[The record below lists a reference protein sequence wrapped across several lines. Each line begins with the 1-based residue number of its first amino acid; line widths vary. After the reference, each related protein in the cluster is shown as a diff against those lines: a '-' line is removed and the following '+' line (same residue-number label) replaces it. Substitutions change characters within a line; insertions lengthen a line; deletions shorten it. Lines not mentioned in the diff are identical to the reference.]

1 MTDLPLD
8 DHRLKNELDV
18 CRTTNASAYRL
29 CFWKTLINDECTV
42 VEVHH
47 ARKVVLAAMFD
58 VSVAS
63 EGGVGEQLYDSGP
76 TFSQYFHSF
85 LDFIGITSLSPPD
98 NEYSPLLSVPSLL
111 WTGDD

>member
-85 LDFIGITSLSPPD
+85 LDFIGITSLSPH
-98 NEYSPLLSVPSLL
+98 
-111 WTGDD
+111 